1 MPEGVLRS
9 FERCVST
16 LSVLDRYKGSQL
28 WRACGVG
35 ICGGE
40 GVGMGRGMADVGE
53 VSAGGSPL
61 ISDMVGDVDI

>member
-9 FERCVST
+9 FERWLRT
-16 LSVLDRYKGSQL
+16 LSVLVRYKGSQF

-40 GVGMGRGMADVGE
+40 GVGMGRGRAEVGE
-53 VSAGGSPL
+53 VSAGGIPL
-61 ISDMVGDVDI
+61 ISDMVSCSYL